1 MKSPPKLI
9 KSKVSLQAV
18 NGESLLVEGSA
29 NFTFDIGGS
38 KINHVFH
45 VVSDMNRNII
55 LGRDFLQQQGVR
67 VYFDLNCIRIGKVY
81 VPLEN
86 DIHIASIVRV
96 AKRTL
101 LKPQSVNICIG
112 KIKKHSCFLNSE
124 LLQVSAVDSGY
135 INSEAGL
142 LVSNSVTKIHKVNKI
157 PVLMLNNTNKTIC
170 LNRGCVVGKVSD
182 INTNDVSCVTKDGQ
196 TIESIDISNQKID
209 VPQDYL
215 EVVRSLVNAN
225 EDIFADSDKDLGGTD
240 TVKMF
245 IDTGNHHPIKLKPY
259 RTPIHKRPIVD
270 KAIDEMLEA
279 NIIRRSRSPWSFPI
293 VVVDKKDG
301 SKRFCID
308 FRLLNRIR
316 TRFGFY
322 TQ

>member
-1 MKSPPKLI
+1 
-9 KSKVSLQAV
+9 
-18 NGESLLVEGSA
+18 
-29 NFTFDIGGS
+29 
-38 KINHVFH
+38 
-45 VVSDMNRNII
+45 MNRNII
-55 LGRDFLQQQGVR
+55 LERDFLQQQGVR

-86 DIHIASIVRV
+86 DIHVASIVRF

-142 LVSNSVTKIHKVNKI
+142 LVSNSVTKIHKANNI

-215 EVVRSLVNAN
+215 EVVRSLVNVN
-225 EDIFADSDKDLGGTD
+225 EDIFADMDKDLG
-240 TVKMF
+240 
-245 IDTGNHHPIKLKPY
+245 
-259 RTPIHKRPIVD
+259 
-270 KAIDEMLEA
+270 E
-279 NIIRRSRSPWSFPI
+279 
-293 VVVDKKDG
+293 
-301 SKRFCID
+301 
-308 FRLLNRIR
+308 
-316 TRFGFY
+316 
-322 TQ
+322 